1 MENITVSVNDAA
13 KALSLGRSKIYEL
26 ICSGDL
32 KIVKIGRRTLVTVAS
47 IRNLVRDQGD
57 EA

>member
-1 MENITVSVNDAA
+1 METITVSVQEAA

-32 KIVKIGRRTLVTVAS
+32 KVVKIGRRTLITAAS
-47 IRNLVRDQGD
+47 IRNLVNAQGD

>member
-32 KIVKIGRRTLVTVAS
+32 KVIKIGRRTLITVTS
-47 IRNLVRDQGD
+47 IRNLVGQQGD

>member
-32 KIVKIGRRTLVTVAS
+32 KVVKIGRRTLITVTS
-47 IRNLVRDQGD
+47 IRELVDTRG
-57 EA
+57 AVL